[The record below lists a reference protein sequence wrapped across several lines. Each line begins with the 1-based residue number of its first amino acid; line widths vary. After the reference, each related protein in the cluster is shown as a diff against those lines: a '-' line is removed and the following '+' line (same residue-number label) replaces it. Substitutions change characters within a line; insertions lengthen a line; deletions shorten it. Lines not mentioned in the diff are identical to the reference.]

1 MRSPLRGGA
10 LYIAEVQMTQ
20 RPGAT
25 PYPIPPAVQEAYG
38 PADLS
43 SLSLFGGGFI
53 NFGYWQGIDLDQP
66 LTEEA
71 RVSSQQAMYR
81 HVLATLAPAEGPHA
95 LEVGCGLGV
104 GCSVALK
111 EYGFAHVTGMDIHP
125 QQLKR
130 AEHANAD
137 LLARRPAQL
146 RFAHGAAESMPFAD
160 GEFDCLYS
168 VEAAQ
173 HFRDLDAFAREAARV
188 LRPGGRA
195 VIASFFVPDADPAR
209 PGRLAELLDTY
220 ATGLDIAHTIP
231 LLTSSLERAG
241 LTGIR
246 ANPIGAS
253 VWPGWDRWLA
263 RMWEPGTW
271 PRNFLRA
278 YREGTLDYFTVTAQ
292 RPLS

>member
-1 MRSPLRGGA
+1 M
-10 LYIAEVQMTQ
+10 
-20 RPGAT
+20 
-25 PYPIPPAVQEAYG
+25 QEAYG

-43 SLSLFGGGFI
+43 SMSLFGGGFI
-53 NFGYWQGIDLDQP
+53 NFGYWQDIDLDQP
-66 LTEEA
+66 LTVEHD
-71 RVSSQQAMYR
+71 RISSQQAMYR
-81 HVLATLAPAEGPHA
+81 HVLATLAAAQEPRA
-95 LEVGCGLGV
+95 LEVGSGLGV
-104 GCSVALK
+104 GCAVALK
-111 EYGFAHVTGMDIHP
+111 EYGFGHVTGMDIHP

-130 AEHANAD
+130 AEQANAD
-137 LLARRPAQL
+137 LLARRPEQL
-146 RFAHGAAESMPFAD
+146 RFAHGAAESMPFAE

-209 PGRLAELLDTY
+209 PERLAELLDTY
-220 ATGLDIAHTIP
+220 STGLDVAHTVP
-231 LLTSSLERAG
+231 QLTGSLERAG
-241 LTGIR
+241 LTGVR
-246 ANPIGAS
+246 ATPIGAS

-292 RPLS
+292 RPMP

>member
-1 MRSPLRGGA
+1 
-10 LYIAEVQMTQ
+10 MTQ
-20 RPGAT
+20 GSGTT
-25 PYPIPPAVQEAYG
+25 PYPIPHAVQEAYG

-43 SLSLFGGGFI
+43 SMSLFGGGFI
-53 NFGYWQGIDLDQP
+53 NFGYWQDIDLDQP
-66 LTEEA
+66 LTDHD
-71 RVSSQQAMYR
+71 RISSQQALYR
-81 HVLATLAPAEGPHA
+81 HVLATLAPAPEPRA
-95 LEVGCGLGV
+95 LEVGSGLGV
-104 GCSVALK
+104 GCAVALK
-111 EYGFAHVTGMDIHP
+111 EYGFAHITGMDIHP

-130 AEHANAD
+130 AEQANAE
-137 LLARRPAQL
+137 LLARRPERL
-146 RFAHGAAESMPFAD
+146 RFAHGAAESMPFAE

-195 VIASFFVPDADPAR
+195 VIASFFVPDGDPAR

-220 ATGLDIAHTIP
+220 TTGLDVAHSIP
-231 LLTSSLERAG
+231 QLTSSLERAG
-241 LTGIR
+241 LTRVR
-246 ANPIGAS
+246 ATSIGAS

-263 RMWEPGTW
+263 RMWEPGAW

-292 RPLS
+292 RPTP

>member
-1 MRSPLRGGA
+1 
-10 LYIAEVQMTQ
+10 MTQ
-20 RPGAT
+20 CPGAV

-43 SLSLFGGGFI
+43 SMPLFGGGFI
-53 NFGYWQGIDLDQP
+53 NFGHWQDIDLDRP
-66 LTEEA
+66 LTEHD
-71 RVSSQQAMYR
+71 RISSQQAMYR
-81 HVLATLAPAEGPHA
+81 HVLATLAAAQEPRA
-95 LEVGCGLGV
+95 LEVGPGLGV
-104 GCSVALK
+104 GCTVALK

-130 AEHANAD
+130 AEQANAD
-137 LLARRPAQL
+137 LLAHRPEQL
-146 RFAHGAAESMPFAD
+146 RFAHGAAESMPFAE

-220 ATGLDIAHTIP
+220 RTGLDVAHTIP
-231 LLTSSLERAG
+231 QLTGSLERAG
-241 LTGIR
+241 LTGVR
-246 ANPIGAS
+246 AHPIGAS

-292 RPLS
+292 RPMP